1 MMSYQN
7 PPSNDDDE
15 TAVPLITTNLPST
28 TTTTMGHRSLVWI
41 MVAIVLGV
49 KMLVVAGGAVWML
62 KTNDAG
68 LTTTAVGGLVIAT
81 LADTPCL
88 PASDTFSG
96 ISETDFGWFSA
107 GQKDPFE
114 TCYQEGDYAKY
125 CWSHSRYHINK
136 NYFGFES
143 GAWFECLP
151 LGRYWH
157 SVDPKYV
164 NPVTHPYS
172 CGPPCQEMH
181 HSPN

>member
-1 MMSYQN
+1 MSYQN

-114 TCYQEGDYAKY
+114 T
-125 CWSHSRYHINK
+125 
-136 NYFGFES
+136 
-143 GAWFECLP
+143 
-151 LGRYWH
+151 
-157 SVDPKYV
+157 
-164 NPVTHPYS
+164 
-172 CGPPCQEMH
+172 
-181 HSPN
+181 

>member
-1 MMSYQN
+1 MSYQN
-7 PPSNDDDE
+7 TPSNDEDE
-15 TAVPLITTNLPST
+15 TAVPLITTNLPTT

-41 MVAIVLGV
+41 MVTIVLGV

-68 LTTTAVGGLVIAT
+68 LTTTAVGDLVIAT

-114 TCYQEGDYAKY
+114 T
-125 CWSHSRYHINK
+125 
-136 NYFGFES
+136 
-143 GAWFECLP
+143 
-151 LGRYWH
+151 
-157 SVDPKYV
+157 
-164 NPVTHPYS
+164 
-172 CGPPCQEMH
+172 
-181 HSPN
+181 